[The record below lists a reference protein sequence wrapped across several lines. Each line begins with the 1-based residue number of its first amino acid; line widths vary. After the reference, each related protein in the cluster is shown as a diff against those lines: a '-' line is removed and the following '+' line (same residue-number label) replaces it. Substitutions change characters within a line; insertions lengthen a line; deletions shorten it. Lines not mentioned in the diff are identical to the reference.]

1 MRVRDV
7 MEKLGLTYDHIRKR
21 QDIGVTKTD
30 EGLMITKDGF
40 KILQGEVLFKSN
52 SITMSQ
58 AQQISGL
65 SSTKLCNRLKQG
77 EEWMLIGNTIYVNKE
92 ALERLMKE
100 REPFRAFIENSVT
113 LSQAQTISG
122 IHRGTIRKHLKEGQ
136 EWIAVDGGV
145 YVNKKALER
154 LMEERGIT
162 SRTQMVIE
170 SSDTL
175 TGYTPLKEICEKTG
189 LDYEALKDRFR
200 TDLSKEVIRVKNRLY
215 LKDKVIPDLV
225 EEYNCIENS
234 YKRSDLVELFDI
246 TMKRLLFVLDE
257 IKKDVEWR
265 QIGKFEY
272 FNKDMIDQKI
282 VNYGGAIQYYEACK
296 RRTIGESPNTIEINN
311 ETFISVNSIQQF
323 YNLEANGIIMSSRML
338 RHSIGRGAITNTY
351 EDKWKVLY
359 VSKKELDFIANTLEY
374 SISLNELNEELMVIT
389 GKKAPCNN
397 TVFTFCP
404 DDVEVFHFNI
414 FGRPHNRIRTQNPK
428 KFRVD
433 FIKRVT
439 EELEYRNAK
448 NPHERYEILEKRL
461 TRKQKAKFP
470 FTLKSYKAF
479 VFVKLNEST
488 SNGVLNLTH
497 ELFKTLERFLCVSP
511 VEAHLLSDE
520 KILDILSSDELTGTD
535 RIHLS
540 NYLNHLKR
548 KYPQECLFKNEY
560 NRYKEVKARRIDDIY
575 SLEEWCA
582 YSNFLT
588 DTNKHIEKAFER
600 YAYAKRW
607 LYAILHLSVAWRS
620 EDLLETPALDFLD
633 IDKYSLV
640 WFINNDF
647 KLSDGQIIINS
658 VKKLV
663 EDRYTR
669 KTGARKH
676 FIVPIHF
683 VIPVSIA
690 IIATEYHRRRTQSLT
705 LFSAVKLE
713 PATLKNYLGEE
724 MNGFSNKKANRSL
737 ISYVYHEA
745 NENKEYSAIAYSLGS
760 YLRSHKPNMYQKAE
774 TTSQYIYA
782 LNKDGDINS
791 ISNQLFRRGV
801 FGWLYQS
808 MIELAYGKE
817 YETVAEM
824 TTAIETLQKELSAHG
839 IENISRYMTYEL
851 ESRRSVINELL
862 IAPKDKL
869 KELIDQLILGNLNS
883 KERSIYCIKP
893 NNCPFPTQNSCKG
906 CRYSIPTNYSLLE
919 IGNELLVLLEKL
931 SLVQEDDVI
940 NRQKYTFQFMRLL
953 TVLNEAKREFDR
965 IDSDYFKT
973 FIPLKQI
980 KDKMNGTKN
989 KFLSL

>member
-1 MRVRDV
+1 MVRAREA
-7 MEKLGLTYDHIRKR
+7 MEELGLTFDHIRKR
-21 QDIGVTKTD
+21 KDIGVTKTE
-30 EGLMITKDGF
+30 EGLMITEEGF
-40 KILQGEVLFKSN
+40 KILQEEVWFKSI
-52 SITMSQ
+52 SIPSTE

-65 SSTKLCNRLKQG
+65 SKHKLCNRLKQG
-77 EEWMLIGNTIYVNKE
+77 EEWRLIGNKVYVNKE
-92 ALERLMKE
+92 ALERLMEERNLFKE
-100 REPFRAFIENSVT
+100 FVENSVT
-113 LSQAQTISG
+113 LSQASVISG
-122 IHRGTIRKHLKEGQ
+122 INRSTIRKHLKEGQ

-154 LMEERGIT
+154 LMEERGVNPL
-162 SRTQMVIE
+162 TQMELTDVP
-170 SSDTL
+170 
-175 TGYTPLKEICEKTG
+175 TGYTLLKEICEKNG
-189 LDYEALKDRFR
+189 LDYHVLRDRVRF
-200 TDLSKEVIRVKNRLY
+200 DLSQEVIKVKNRLY
-215 LKDKVIPDLV
+215 LKDEVIPDLV
-225 EEYNCIENS
+225 EEYNCIQNF
-234 YKRSDLVELFDI
+234 YKRSDLVELLDI
-246 TMKRLLFVLDE
+246 TMNRLISVLDE

-282 VNYGGAIQYYEACK
+282 VNYGGATQYYEACK
-296 RRTIGESPNTIEINN
+296 RRAIGESPNTIEINN

-323 YNLEANGIIMSSRML
+323 YNLEANGTIMSSRML
-338 RHSIGRGAITNTY
+338 RHSIGRGAITNAY
-351 EDKWKVLY
+351 EDKCKVLY
-359 VSKKELDFIANTLEY
+359 VSKKELDSIANTLEY

-389 GKKAPCNN
+389 GKKAPSNS
-397 TVFTFCP
+397 TVLTFCP
-404 DDVEVFHFNI
+404 DDVEVFNFNI
-414 FGRPHNRIRTQNPK
+414 FGQPHNRIRTQNPK
-428 KFRVD
+428 QFRVD
-433 FIKRVT
+433 FIKRAK
-439 EELEYRNAK
+439 EEFMYRNS
-448 NPHERYEILEKRL
+448 NPHERYEFLEKRL
-461 TRKQKAKFP
+461 TREQKAKFP

-479 VFVKLNEST
+479 VFTKLNNSK
-488 SNGVLNLTH
+488 SNDMLNLTH
-497 ELFKTLERFLCVSP
+497 ELFKTLERFLCVSLS
-511 VEAHLLSDE
+511 EAHLLSDE

-548 KYPQECLFKNEY
+548 KYPQKCLFKNEY
-560 NRYKEVKARRIDDIY
+560 NRYREVKAQKIDDIY

-582 YSNFLT
+582 YFNFLT
-588 DTNKHIEKAFER
+588 DTNKHIQKAFER

-607 LYAILHLSVAWRS
+607 LYAVLHFSVAWRS

-647 KLSDGQIIINS
+647 QLSDGQIIINS
-658 VKKLV
+658 VKRLV

-676 FIVPIHF
+676 FVVPIHF

-705 LFSAVKLE
+705 LFSIGKIE
-713 PATLKNYLGEE
+713 PVTLKNYLGEE
-724 MNGFSNKKANRSL
+724 MKGFSNLKANRSL
-737 ISYVYHEA
+737 ISYCYNEA
-745 NENKEYSAIAYSLGS
+745 IEKEGYTAIAYSLGS

-791 ISNQLFRRGV
+791 ISNQLFRRGI
-801 FGWLYQS
+801 FGWLYKV
-808 MIELAYGKE
+808 MIELAHDKE
-817 YETVAEM
+817 YDTVAEM
-824 TTAIETLQKELSAHG
+824 TTAIEILQKELSANG
-839 IENISRYMTYEL
+839 IENISRYMMYEL

-862 IAPKDKL
+862 IAPEDQL
-869 KELIDQLILGNLNS
+869 KELIDQLILGNLTS

-931 SLVQEDDVI
+931 SLTHDDDAI

-965 IDSDYFKT
+965 IDPDYFKT
-973 FIPLKQI
+973 FLPLKKI
-980 KDKMNGTKN
+980 KDRMNETKH
-989 KFLSL
+989 KFLNL